1 YTPVPLITLGAEQ
14 RQGQSGKS
22 DTRLTLNMNYHL
34 GVPWRA
40 QVAPTAVAAM
50 RSLAGSQYDLV
61 ERNNNIVL
69 EYRKKEIVRLK
80 TADLVTG
87 YT

>member
-1 YTPVPLITLGAEQ
+1 YGKEVALFGVDSRQRNPHAITVGINYTPVPLITLGAEQ

-40 QVAPTAVAAM
+40 QVDPTAVAAM
-50 RSLAGSQYDLV
+50 RSL
-61 ERNNNIVL
+61 R
-69 EYRKKEIVRLK
+69 
-80 TADLVTG
+80 
-87 YT
+87 